1 MIMIQLNQME
11 ANSIREIVG
20 CHQTSSAKLAAY
32 AEACQDQQIKQ
43 MFQQASQ
50 EAKTGAQ
57 KLIQM
62 L

>member
-1 MIMIQLNQME
+1 MTQLNQME

-20 CHQTSSAKLAAY
+20 AHQTSAAKLAAY
-32 AEACQDQQIKQ
+32 AESCQDQQIKQ

-57 KLIQM
+57 KLVQM

>member
-1 MIMIQLNQME
+1 ME